1 MKVRDLMTAN
11 PATCTP
17 DSTAEQA
24 ARLMEQHDC
33 GALPVVEGEARRLV
47 GMITDRDLAIRGLA
61 HGKGGNTPVR
71 DLMSPSPATVGAG
84 DDLDALET
92 VMTRQQ
98 VRRVPVVDD
107 SGRPV
112 GIVSQADLARERK
125 QIGKK
130 HLGKVVEEISEPLEV
145 VKR

>member
-11 PATCTP
+11 PATCNPET
-17 DSTAEQA
+17 TAEQA

-33 GALPVVEGEARRLV
+33 GSLPVVEKDSHRLV
-47 GMITDRDLAIRGLA
+47 GMVTDRDLAIRGLA
-61 HGKGGNTPVR
+61 HGKGGDTPIR
-71 DLMSPSPATVGAG
+71 GLMTPNPATVKES
-84 DDLDALET
+84 DNVEEVEK

-112 GIVSQADLARERK
+112 GLVAQADLARERK
-125 QIGKK
+125 DLGNKEV
-130 HLGKVVEEISEPLEV
+130 GKVLESISEPAEPV
-145 VKR
+145 QR